1 MRIWIISDLH
11 LEMEHWLPP
20 LSRIP
25 DADVCVVAGD
35 VLNGIANAIEYLA
48 VEVAPAMP
56 VIFVPGNHEFYRD
69 GILEGLEWG
78 RVAAER
84 HDRVHLLD
92 NGSVVIDGVRFIG
105 ATLWTDYR
113 LDGAAPEDVAWAM
126 AVAEGRLNDHR
137 QIAARRLPSYEAFT
151 PAVAQALHARSRH
164 WIKRTLQE
172 THDGPTV
179 VVTHHAPHPGSV
191 HPRWKGAAL
200 NPCFASDL
208 TEVIAGWRPQLWVHG
223 HMHDSADYRV
233 GETRIIC
240 NPKGYNRENALFD
253 PTLVVEV

>member
-20 LSRIP
+20 LGRIP
-25 DADVCVVAGD
+25 YADVCVVAGD
-35 VLNGIANAIEYLA
+35 VLNGVANSIEYLA

-56 VIFVPGNHEFYRD
+56 VVLVPGNHEFYGD
-69 GILEGLEWG
+69 SVLEGLEWG
-78 RVAAER
+78 RVAADR
-84 HDRVHLLD
+84 HEHVHLLAD
-92 NGSVVIDGVRFIG
+92 GSTVIGGVRFVG

-137 QIAARRLPSYEAFT
+137 QIASRRLPSYEAFT
-151 PAVAQALHARSRH
+151 PAVAQALHARSRY

-172 THDGPTV
+172 TYDGPTV

-208 TEVIAGWRPQLWVHG
+208 TEVIAGGRPELWVHG
-223 HMHDSADYRV
+223 HMHDSADYCV